1 MFNFRQ
7 TSIKAK
13 LTQLTM
19 LTSGAALVVSV
30 LLLGYISARSFRN
43 SMERDLQTL
52 ADVVGASA
60 TSSLE
65 FDDEAAAAKA
75 LSALEQKPGI
85 LSAAIYKTSR
95 ANPANNQVFASYV
108 AVGQPASQ
116 KPPARGA
123 DGFHYAGGQLHV
135 FRPIQRDADRLGTI
149 GFQVDLSDLHA
160 LILHYII
167 GSIVV
172 LAGALLVAFIFSSRL
187 QRVISKP
194 ILDLAQTTRVVSEQK
209 NYSVRAVKQSDDE
222 IGFLIDRFNEMLG
235 QMERHEK
242 ELTEVNA
249 QLRQSQEQALAAT
262 EAKSQFLANMSHEL
276 RTPLNAIIGYSEMLE
291 EEAADSGQTHS
302 IPDLKK
308 INGAGKH
315 LLALINDILD
325 LSKIEAG
332 KMELYLET
340 FDLQTMLEDVV
351 ATTRLLVQKKA
362 NTLEVRLS
370 PDLGAMR
377 ADLTKVRQG
386 LFNLLSNASK
396 FTDHGTI
403 TLKVSREAGN
413 GGSGWIVFQVKDTG
427 IGMTREQLGRMF
439 QAFSQADAST
449 VRKYGGTGLGLAI
462 TRHFCRLM
470 GGDVTVASE
479 SGAGST
485 FTIRLPAAVSDPATT
500 AEEKSPLAPDQLPA
514 EGNTVLVVDDDPSA
528 RDLLQRFLNRE
539 GFHVECAS
547 NGPEALALV
556 KHLRPTVITL
566 DVMMPGM
573 DGWSVLTKLKDN
585 PATADIPVVML
596 TIVDDKHFGH
606 ALGATEYLTKPVDR
620 DRLTAIIQKL
630 RRPAL
635 PGRVLVVDD
644 DPEVREVLVRTM
656 QRHGWAADTAADG
669 RAALDMLAAQ
679 QPDLILLDLMMPRMD
694 GFEFV
699 AELRQRPD
707 WRAIPIIVVTAKT
720 LTNEDRVRLQGHVQK
735 VIQKGGFNH
744 DELLTELRDIVAE
757 SVQRARASDV
767 HVEI

>member
-1 MFNFRQ
+1 MFHFRQ

-19 LTSGAALVVSV
+19 LTSGVALLVSV
-30 LLLGYISARSFRN
+30 TLLGWIGARSFRD
-43 SMERDLQTL
+43 STERDLQTL

-60 TSSLE
+60 TSALDFDNETAATNTLASL
-65 FDDEAAAAKA
+65 A
-75 LSALEQKPGI
+75 QKNSI
-85 LSAAIYKTSR
+85 LGAVIYK
-95 ANPANNQVFASYV
+95 AGPANDVVFADY
-108 AVGQPASQ
+108 ARLGQPASGQ
-116 KPPARGA
+116 PATRGA
-123 DGFHYAGGQLHV
+123 DGFHYANGELQL
-135 FRPIQRDADRLGTI
+135 FRPIQRGTERLGTI
-149 GFQVDLSDLHA
+149 FFRVDLSDLHA
-160 LILHYII
+160 LIVHYII
-167 GSIVV
+167 GSVVV

-194 ILDLAQTTRVVSEQK
+194 ILDLAQTTRVVSAQK
-209 NYSVRAVKQSDDE
+209 SYSVRAVKESDDE

-242 ELTEVNA
+242 DLTEVNS

-291 EEAADSGQTHS
+291 EEAADSGNADA

-340 FDLQTMLEDVV
+340 FDLKNLLDDVV
-351 ATTRLLVQKKA
+351 ATTRLLVQKKS
-362 NTLEVRLS
+362 NTLELNFS
-370 PDLGAMR
+370 PDLGTMR
-377 ADLTKVRQG
+377 ADLTKVRQA

-396 FTDHGTI
+396 FTEHGTI
-403 TLKVSREAGN
+403 TLQAERETGS
-413 GGSGWIVFQVKDTG
+413 GGTGWIVLSVQDTG
-427 IGMTREQLGRMF
+427 IGMSCEQLGRMF

-479 SGAGST
+479 PGKGST
-485 FTIRLPAAVSDPATT
+485 FTIRLPAEIREPGKEPDEKPVPA
-500 AEEKSPLAPDQLPA
+500 LDRLPK
-514 EGNTVLVVDDDPSA
+514 EGNTVFVVDDDPSA
-528 RDLLQRFLNRE
+528 RDLLKRFLNKE
-539 GFHVECAS
+539 GFHVECAA
-547 NGPEALALV
+547 NGAEALANV
-556 KHLRPTVITL
+556 KRLRPTVITL

-573 DGWSVLTKLKDN
+573 DGWSVLTKLKED
-585 PATADIPVVML
+585 PDTANIPVVIL

-620 DRLTAIIQKL
+620 DRLSAIIHKL
-630 RRPAL
+630 RQPTA

-644 DPEVREVLVRTM
+644 DADVRELLVRTM
-656 QRHGWAADTAADG
+656 QREGWSSVTAGDG
-669 RAALDMLAAQ
+669 REALDIVAAQ
-679 QPDLILLDLMMPRMD
+679 MPDLILLDLTMPRMD

-699 AELRQRPD
+699 AELRKRQE
-707 WRAIPIIVVTAKT
+707 WRAISIVVVTGKS
-720 LTNEDRVRLQGHVQK
+720 LTSEDRRMLEGHVQK
-735 VIQKGGFNH
+735 VLLKGDFSH
-744 DELLTELRDIVAE
+744 EHLLNELREIVGE
-757 SVQRARASDV
+757 CVQRARTADA

>member
-1 MFNFRQ
+1 MIHFRQ

-13 LTQLTM
+13 LTLLTM
-19 LTSGAALVVSV
+19 LTSGVALLVSV
-30 LLLGYISARSFRN
+30 TLLGFSGVHSFRN
-43 SMERDLQTL
+43 GMQRDLQTL

-60 TSSLE
+60 ASALE
-65 FDDEAAAAKA
+65 FDQEKPATNTLAT
-75 LSALEQKPGI
+75 LEQKPSI
-85 LSAAIYKTSR
+85 LAAAIYKMDDT
-95 ANPANNQVFASYV
+95 VFATYTR
-108 AVGQPASQ
+108 AGQPAADQ
-116 KPPARGA
+116 VPARGL
-123 DGFHYAGGQLHV
+123 DGFRYVNGQLQV
-135 FRPIQRDADRLGTI
+135 FRPIKGEVDRLGTI
-149 GFQVDLSDLHA
+149 FFQVDLSDLHA
-160 LILHYII
+160 LILHYVV

-187 QRVISKP
+187 QQVISKP

-209 NYSVRAVKQSDDE
+209 NYSVRAVKQSNDE
-222 IGFLIDRFNEMLG
+222 IGFLIDRFNEMLS

-242 ELTEVNA
+242 DLTAVNA

-291 EEAADSGQTHS
+291 EEAADNGQTDS

-362 NTLEVRLS
+362 NTLEVRLA

-377 ADLTKVRQG
+377 ADLTKVRQA

-403 TLKVSREAGN
+403 TLTAAREPGN
-413 GGSGWIVFQVKDTG
+413 GSTGWMVLSVRDTG

-462 TRHFCRLM
+462 TRHFCRMM

-479 SGAGST
+479 SGKGST
-485 FTIRLPAAVSDPATT
+485 FTIRLPAEVRDPAKD
-500 AEEKSPLAPDQLPA
+500 AEEKNPLAPDQLPA

-528 RDLLQRFLNRE
+528 RDLLQRFLNKE

-573 DGWSVLTKLKDN
+573 DGWSVLTKLKEN

-620 DRLTAIIQKL
+620 ERLTAIIQKV
-630 RRPAL
+630 RQPAL

-644 DPEVREVLVRTM
+644 DPEVRDVLVRTM
-656 QRHGWAADTAADG
+656 QRHNWTATTADDG
-669 RAALDMLAAQ
+669 RAALDALAAQ
-679 QPDLILLDLMMPRMD
+679 KPDLILLDLMMPRMD

-699 AELRQRPD
+699 SEMRKQPD
-707 WRAIPIIVVTAKT
+707 WRAIPIIVITAKT
-720 LTNEDRVRLQGHVQK
+720 LTNEDRLRLEGHVQK

-744 DELLTELRDIVAE
+744 EELLGELRDIVSE
-757 SVQRARASDV
+757 SFQRARASDV

>member
-1 MFNFRQ
+1 MFHLSQ

-13 LTQLTM
+13 LILLTM
-19 LTSGAALVVSV
+19 LTSGVALLVSV
-30 LLLGYISARSFRN
+30 TLLGFTGARSFRN
-43 SMERDLQTL
+43 STERDLQTL
-52 ADVVGASA
+52 ADVVGASTA
-60 TSSLE
+60 SSLE
-65 FDDEAAAAKA
+65 FDEEKSATNA
-75 LSALEQKPGI
+75 LATLEQKPSI
-85 LSAAIYKTSR
+85 LSATIYKKDDK
-95 ANPANNQVFASYV
+95 VFATYTR
-108 AVGQPASQ
+108 AGRLASDQ
-116 KPPARGA
+116 TPARGE
-123 DGFHYAGGQLHV
+123 DGFHYVNGQLQV

-149 GFQVDLSDLHA
+149 LFQVDLSDLHA
-160 LILHYII
+160 LIQNYII
-167 GSIVV
+167 GSLVV
-172 LAGALLVAFIFSSRL
+172 LAGALLVAFVFSSRL

-209 NYSVRAVKQSDDE
+209 NYSVRAVKESNDE

-242 ELTEVNA
+242 DLTEVNT

-291 EEAADSGQTHS
+291 EEATDSGNTDA

-340 FDLQTMLEDVV
+340 FDLKNMLEDVV
-351 ATTRLLVQKKA
+351 ATTRLLVQKKS
-362 NTLEVRLS
+362 NQLEVNFA

-396 FTDHGTI
+396 FTEHGTI
-403 TLKVSREAGN
+403 TLHAAREPGN
-413 GGSGWIVFQVKDTG
+413 GDVGWIVLSVKDTG
-427 IGMTREQLGRMF
+427 IGMTRAQLGRMF

-462 TRHFCRLM
+462 TRHFCRMM

-479 SGAGST
+479 SGKGST
-485 FTIRLPAAVSDPATT
+485 FTIRLPAEVREPSKEP
-500 AEEKSPLAPDQLPA
+500 EEKPGPALDQLPK
-514 EGNTVLVVDDDPSA
+514 EGNTVFVVDDDPSA
-528 RDLLQRFLNRE
+528 RDLLKRFLNKE

-547 NGPEALALV
+547 NGAEALANV
-556 KHLRPTVITL
+556 KRLRPTVITL

-573 DGWSVLTKLKDN
+573 DGWAVLTKLKED
-585 PATADIPVVML
+585 PDTANIPVVIL

-606 ALGATEYLTKPVDR
+606 TLGATEYLTKPVDR
-620 DRLTAIIQKL
+620 DRLSAIIHKL
-630 RRPAL
+630 RHPPI
-635 PGRVLVVDD
+635 PGQVLVVDD
-644 DPEVREVLVRTM
+644 DADVREMLVRTM
-656 QRHGWAADTAADG
+656 ERQGWSSVTASDG
-669 RAALDMLAAQ
+669 REALEVVAAKP
-679 QPDLILLDLMMPRMD
+679 PDLILLDLTMPRMD

-699 AELRQRPD
+699 AELRKRQE
-707 WRAIPIIVVTAKT
+707 WRAIPIVVITGKS
-720 LTNEDRVRLQGHVQK
+720 LTNEERQKLQGHVQK
-735 VIQKGGFNH
+735 VLLKGDFSRDH
-744 DELLTELRDIVAE
+744 LLNELREIVGE
-757 SVQRARASDV
+757 CVKRARASDA